1 MVEEDEEGP
10 RGQCNSSIFI
20 DERHQLQKQLIEY
33 EIQLNGANL
42 HSQSG
47 RQRSHQ
53 LEEVTASLRER
64 IKHLDDMVLCQQ
76 KKVKHMVEEIELQK
90 RKMKQKELFI
100 LQLLEKISFLEGENK
115 ELQDRLDY
123 LMESQSRTDVET
135 RDVGV
140 GCDLPLR
147 KFVSRLPDKGKKISS
162 FVEKLK
168 IAIAQE
174 EELQRTTE
182 LLSAVRLEFQEK
194 QEAIN
199 SSKQKGVVSNK
210 STCQDPPLISECH
223 YNEIESS
230 LQNKQSV
237 WTKKEKAN
245 RSALVGQAP
254 EDTSFPQGSKN
265 VLEVSIARLPKD
277 AQEALDKAENPAQ
290 SASSSSEALV
300 DAFERIS
307 VGGGECGEN
316 SENGQSFDCKGRAF
330 QNFPNTPPKTPHYM
344 EVLELRAKNPV
355 AKRSKFKANVLL
367 AESSGSSCGSPDIP
381 SPRGPPS
388 SLSAE
393 ERRHRDKKHLDDITA
408 ARLPPLHHEPTQLLS
423 LEDSIAIQ
431 IQQKEAY
438 EEMLAKLA
446 AQKLA
451 GRLGPQMASYEPEG
465 ETLGNYREVRD
476 EECYSSAED

>member
-1 MVEEDEEGP
+1 MAAPAPEQL
-10 RGQCNSSIFI
+10 RG
-20 DERHQLQKQLIEY
+20 
-33 EIQLNGANL
+33 
-42 HSQSG
+42 
-47 RQRSHQ
+47 RS
-53 LEEVTASLRER
+53 LPELREMLSR
-64 IKHLDDMVLCQQ
+64 QEK
-76 KKVKHMVEEIELQK
+76 
-90 RKMKQKELFI
+90 
-100 LQLLEKISFLEGENK
+100 LLG
-115 ELQDRLDY
+115 D
-123 LMESQSRTDVET
+123 
-135 RDVGV
+135 
-140 GCDLPLR
+140 R
-147 KFVSRLPDKGKKISS
+147 KFVSRLPDKGKKISN

-199 SSKQKGVVSNK
+199 SSKQKGDVRKK
-210 STCQDPPLISECH
+210 STCQDPPLISERH

-237 WTKKEKAN
+237 RTKKRSKAN

-265 VLEVSIARLPKD
+265 LLEVSIARLPKD
-277 AQEALDKAENPAQ
+277 AQEAPKQNSLDKAENPAQ

-307 VGGGECGEN
+307 VGGGESEEN

-367 AESSGSSCGSPDIP
+367 AESCGSSCGSPDIP
-381 SPRGPPS
+381 SPRGAPS

-423 LEDSIAIQ
+423 LEDSIVIQ

-465 ETLGNYREVRD
+465 RRWATTEK
-476 EECYSSAED
+476 

>member
-1 MVEEDEEGP
+1 KCTLP
-10 RGQCNSSIFI
+10 NSS
-20 DERHQLQKQLIEY
+20 
-33 EIQLNGANL
+33 LNSVYLSVYL
-42 HSQSG
+42 H
-47 RQRSHQ
+47 H
-53 LEEVTASLRER
+53 
-64 IKHLDDMVLCQQ
+64 I
-76 KKVKHMVEEIELQK
+76 
-90 RKMKQKELFI
+90 
-100 LQLLEKISFLEGENK
+100 
-115 ELQDRLDY
+115 Y
-123 LMESQSRTDVET
+123 Y
-135 RDVGV
+135 
-140 GCDLPLR
+140 R

-237 WTKKEKAN
+237 WTKKEAKQTE
-245 RSALVGQAP
+245 VHY
-254 EDTSFPQGSKN
+254 KN

>member
-1 MVEEDEEGP
+1 
-10 RGQCNSSIFI
+10 S
-20 DERHQLQKQLIEY
+20 
-33 EIQLNGANL
+33 
-42 HSQSG
+42 
-47 RQRSHQ
+47 
-53 LEEVTASLRER
+53 
-64 IKHLDDMVLCQQ
+64 
-76 KKVKHMVEEIELQK
+76 
-90 RKMKQKELFI
+90 
-100 LQLLEKISFLEGENK
+100 
-115 ELQDRLDY
+115 
-123 LMESQSRTDVET
+123 
-135 RDVGV
+135 
-140 GCDLPLR
+140 
-147 KFVSRLPDKGKKISS
+147 
-162 FVEKLK
+162 
-168 IAIAQE
+168 
-174 EELQRTTE
+174 
-182 LLSAVRLEFQEK
+182 
-194 QEAIN
+194 
-199 SSKQKGVVSNK
+199 
-210 STCQDPPLISECH
+210 
-223 YNEIESS
+223 
-230 LQNKQSV
+230 
-237 WTKKEKAN
+237 KAN

-290 SASSSSEALV
+290 SAK
-300 DAFERIS
+300 
-307 VGGGECGEN
+307 CGEN

-355 AKRSKFKANVLL
+355 AKRSKFKANVEGRSNFMCQR
-367 AESSGSSCGSPDIP
+367 AGRHFMSC
-381 SPRGPPS
+381 
-388 SLSAE
+388 